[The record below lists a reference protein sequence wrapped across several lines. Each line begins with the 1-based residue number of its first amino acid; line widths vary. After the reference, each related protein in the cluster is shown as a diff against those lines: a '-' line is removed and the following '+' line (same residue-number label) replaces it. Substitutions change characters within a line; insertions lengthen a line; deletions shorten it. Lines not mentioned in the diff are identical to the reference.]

1 MNCISVHM
9 TSPPKFHVHHFFHIP
24 LFIVPGFARERIFVN
39 NFNPFDSAPL
49 PLHADM
55 ATNKFI
61 TEKEAE
67 EVRKRKQEMWE
78 KVRKPDQPLG
88 KASSLL

>member
-1 MNCISVHM
+1 
-9 TSPPKFHVHHFFHIP
+9 
-24 LFIVPGFARERIFVN
+24 
-39 NFNPFDSAPL
+39 
-49 PLHADM
+49 M

-67 EVRKRKQEMWE
+67 EVRKKKQEMWE

-88 KASSLL
+88 KTSSSFNGSYHGYGLC